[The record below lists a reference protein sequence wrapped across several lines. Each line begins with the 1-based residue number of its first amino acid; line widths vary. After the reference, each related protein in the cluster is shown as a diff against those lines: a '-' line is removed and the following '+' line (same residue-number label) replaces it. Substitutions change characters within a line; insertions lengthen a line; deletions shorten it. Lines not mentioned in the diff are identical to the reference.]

1 MKAQNIS
8 KTDPNEICNPV
19 HTGQPKTTN
28 EIRITG
34 RGMVI
39 STRASGVI
47 CACDGRHRILRVPLE
62 GGVIAELLQER
73 TDNDAADGR
82 YRDQVLIVK
91 DGGNTSM
98 IEFQVRAA
106 TNENINRI
114 AGRRD

>member
-1 MKAQNIS
+1 MNAQDTSKKLSN
-8 KTDPNEICNPV
+8 KTDHLSKPGGRQRQTVSGRFQANDKGDIAMA
-19 HTGQPKTTN
+19 N

-73 TDNDAADGR
+73 IDNHTADPQ

-91 DGGNTSM
+91 NGSNASI
-98 IEFQVRAA
+98 IEF
-106 TNENINRI
+106 
-114 AGRRD
+114 

>member
-1 MKAQNIS
+1 MKEQSTS
-8 KTDPNEICNPV
+8 KTESNEICNAV

-39 STRASGVI
+39 STRASALI
-47 CACDGRHRILRVPLE
+47 CACDSHHRILRVPLE

-73 TDNDAADGR
+73 TDNGTAHGR

-91 DGGNTSM
+91 NGSNASM
-98 IEFQVRAA
+98 IEF
-106 TNENINRI
+106 
-114 AGRRD
+114 